1 MSTRRVSSGST
12 ALHWAARNGHE
23 AVVRLLVEHKAEA
36 NAKDNNGWMAPGRAA
51 KNEHEAI
58 V

>member
-23 AVVRLLVEHKAEA
+23 AVRLLVEHKAEA
-36 NAKDNNGWMAPGRAA
+36 NAKDNNGWMEPDRAA